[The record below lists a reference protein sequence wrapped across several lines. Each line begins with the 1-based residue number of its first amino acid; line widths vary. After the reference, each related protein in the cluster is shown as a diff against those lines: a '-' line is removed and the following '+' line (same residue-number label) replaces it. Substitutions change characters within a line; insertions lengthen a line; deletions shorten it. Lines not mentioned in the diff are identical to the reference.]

1 MPGCQQKLTKMDMQI
16 LEAELLKLL
25 SLMDVHALTF
35 SMSPLEWRS
44 VARILLKAL
53 EKRLA
58 TEGDLPLGKFL
69 RENIVLSEEEGV
81 TFECFN

>member
-1 MPGCQQKLTKMDMQI
+1 MDLQI

-35 SMSPLEWRS
+35 AMSPEEWRS
-44 VARILLKAL
+44 VARILLRAL
-53 EKRLA
+53 EKRLS